1 MPLHIAQL
9 PRLLKERRS
18 SAIFGVAIIAMLWC
32 GISLKYYEDYRG
44 DLRDAE
50 RSGKNFAMAF
60 EENVLRSLGE
70 IDKAL
75 LYMRRT
81 VENQL
86 DKSDFHTIV
95 STTDVL
101 SEIIVQV
108 AIIDAKG
115 IMRASN
121 AGPQPAPPMDLSDR
135 EHFQAHLNSK
145 EDHLFISRPV
155 VGRVS
160 RKWSVQV
167 TRRFLDSE
175 RNFAGVVVASL
186 NPEHFTNFYNNLDFG
201 SSASIALV
209 GADGIVRSS
218 GGGDGGFALGQ
229 DLKNTGTMRYPA
241 DSTSSSFVRTDPN
254 TGEESLVNFR
264 KVRGYPLWVTVS
276 NKLSEIYQGSYYD
289 LRVNILAGL
298 LLTLIMI
305 AAIEQILRTEA
316 KARQKA
322 DQLNLTLENMSQGIM
337 LVTKDFE
344 IPIINSRCA
353 ELLGLPK
360 EFIKSPPR
368 FDELVAYQARAGS
381 DTRFEDTK
389 IDLSASRHETSDS
402 GGKLT
407 ISERQMPNGSIIEV
421 RSGHLPDGS
430 FIQTFTDITKRREAE
445 AYVAR
450 LASEDPL
457 TGLVNRRVF
466 RSALESICAKADRG
480 RLAKVGVLFMD
491 LDRFKTI
498 NDTLGHR
505 VGDLLLQAVAQR
517 LREWV
522 SPEHMLAR
530 LGGDEF
536 AVIVPKVESLA
547 AVEALARGAI
557 TAMAAPFSIDGYQ
570 MSAGISIGIAI
581 GPQDGA
587 SADELLVAADLA
599 LYAVKAEG
607 RGNFKFFHKSMNADL
622 NDRRQLE
629 LDLRAAIERNE
640 LELYYQPLID
650 LRTNQVTGF
659 EALARW
665 RHPERGNVP
674 PTVFI
679 PVAED
684 SGLIVAIGEWA
695 LNEACRQATS
705 WPEHLKVSVNLSPVQ
720 FLAPNLPGK
729 IRQTLS
735 KVGLAPQRL
744 VLEITERI
752 LLDNSAE
759 IIQKLGKL
767 KKLGVRI
774 ALDDFGTG
782 FSSLSYLR
790 SFPFDKIKIDRSFVS
805 DLNAGSSHAVIVQ
818 AVVSIARALGMTTTA
833 EGVETEEQRA
843 LLAAL
848 GYDQAQGYLF
858 GAAVPADKVPGVI
871 EAFGPKK
878 SIAA

>member
-229 DLKNTGTMRYPA
+229 DLKNTGTMRYLA

-276 NKLSEIYQGSYYD
+276 NKLSEIY
-289 LRVNILAGL
+289 RA
-298 LLTLIMI
+298 
-305 AAIEQILRTEA
+305 
-316 KARQKA
+316 
-322 DQLNLTLENMSQGIM
+322 
-337 LVTKDFE
+337 
-344 IPIINSRCA
+344 PITTC
-353 ELLGLPK
+353 
-360 EFIKSPPR
+360 
-368 FDELVAYQARAGS
+368 
-381 DTRFEDTK
+381 
-389 IDLSASRHETSDS
+389 
-402 GGKLT
+402 
-407 ISERQMPNGSIIEV
+407 GSI
-421 RSGHLPDGS
+421 
-430 FIQTFTDITKRREAE
+430 
-445 AYVAR
+445 
-450 LASEDPL
+450 
-457 TGLVNRRVF
+457 
-466 RSALESICAKADRG
+466 
-480 RLAKVGVLFMD
+480 
-491 LDRFKTI
+491 
-498 NDTLGHR
+498 
-505 VGDLLLQAVAQR
+505 
-517 LREWV
+517 
-522 SPEHMLAR
+522 
-530 LGGDEF
+530 
-536 AVIVPKVESLA
+536 
-547 AVEALARGAI
+547 
-557 TAMAAPFSIDGYQ
+557 FS
-570 MSAGISIGIAI
+570 
-581 GPQDGA
+581 
-587 SADELLVAADLA
+587 
-599 LYAVKAEG
+599 
-607 RGNFKFFHKSMNADL
+607 
-622 NDRRQLE
+622 
-629 LDLRAAIERNE
+629 RAC
-640 LELYYQPLID
+640 
-650 LRTNQVTGF
+650 
-659 EALARW
+659 
-665 RHPERGNVP
+665 
-674 PTVFI
+674 
-679 PVAED
+679 
-684 SGLIVAIGEWA
+684 S
-695 LNEACRQATS
+695 
-705 WPEHLKVSVNLSPVQ
+705 
-720 FLAPNLPGK
+720 
-729 IRQTLS
+729 
-735 KVGLAPQRL
+735 
-744 VLEITERI
+744 
-752 LLDNSAE
+752 
-759 IIQKLGKL
+759 
-767 KKLGVRI
+767 
-774 ALDDFGTG
+774 
-782 FSSLSYLR
+782 
-790 SFPFDKIKIDRSFVS
+790 
-805 DLNAGSSHAVIVQ
+805 
-818 AVVSIARALGMTTTA
+818 
-833 EGVETEEQRA
+833 
-843 LLAAL
+843 
-848 GYDQAQGYLF
+848 
-858 GAAVPADKVPGVI
+858 
-871 EAFGPKK
+871 
-878 SIAA
+878 